1 MPDAATSQGNNP
13 DDRTPNDGT
22 PHDRTSHDRAPQDRP
37 AAPWRGSTN
46 QPTDRSSDTSPNGS
60 RDEAN
65 EVTPPVTA
73 AGSAAVS
80 DETGATTRPVVSPR
94 REPGAQGLTGTA
106 SPPRSSTQM
115 PIPTSTPMISTAT
128 DDNATD
134 DNATDDNA
142 DEGAAREGA
151 AEVGAPPERVG
162 LPADNMLVDDV
173 TLGSDLTAKVGEA
186 WHEFARH
193 LAGAISGLPRDAH
206 LDITLDPTATGT
218 GTAIY
223 EVSVQHHAD
232 DRLGALA
239 VGNATLPDGA
249 RLSREAVAQMIV
261 IGWSP
266 PGVVAG
272 SDKDFGLT
280 ATAGDAAKVAV
291 IVTKTLRDVYGSPHP
306 AFLTYAA
313 HDADGATIT
322 IEPLGSARVSSGDQ
336 KLDALRLSPEGF
348 AVLEDPTMTLLERVK
363 IVVAGLQRTEPEAL
377 QVDSDGDIGVRSGS
391 AMVFVRVR
399 DNPPLID
406 VFSPILTDVEASE
419 KLYAKLSELTTK
431 MPIGRLY
438 QANKT
443 VWASVPVFGRDFQ
456 PTHLMLAV
464 QVMTGLADELD
475 DRLHGEFGGKRFFG
489 EGDTPVESPEANTG
503 MYL

>member
-1 MPDAATSQGNNP
+1 MPDAAAPQGNSP
-13 DDRTPNDGT
+13 DDRTP
-22 PHDRTSHDRAPQDRP
+22 RDRP
-37 AAPWRGSTN
+37 EEPR
-46 QPTDRSSDTSPNGS
+46 
-60 RDEAN
+60 
-65 EVTPPVTA
+65 EVPPPASA

-94 REPGAQGLTGTA
+94 REPGAGGPSSPA
-106 SPPRSSTQM
+106 SVPSA
-115 PIPTSTPMISTAT
+115 PIPTSMPTISTASDHRPSDEDST
-128 DDNATD
+128 DAATD
-134 DNATDDNA
+134 DSVTD
-142 DEGAAREGA
+142 GGARESPDHPHA
-151 AEVGAPPERVG
+151 AIES
-162 LPADNMLVDDV
+162 MLVDDV
-173 TLGSDLTAKVGEA
+173 THGSDLTAKVGEA
-186 WHEFARH
+186 WHEFARA
-193 LAGAISGLPRDAH
+193 LAAAIAALPRAAH
-206 LDITLDPTATGT
+206 LDITLDPTAIGT

-239 VGNATLPDGA
+239 VGNATLPEGA

-272 SDKDFGLT
+272 SDKDFGLI
-280 ATAGDAAKVAV
+280 AGAADVARIAV

-313 HDADGATIT
+313 HDANGAAIT
-322 IEPLGSARVSSGDQ
+322 IEPLGAARLSTGDP
-336 KLDALRLSPEGF
+336 KLDVLRLSADGF
-348 AVLEDPTMTLLERVK
+348 AALEDPSMTLLERVK

-377 QVDSDGDIGVRSGS
+377 QVDSDGDIGIRSGS

-406 VFSPILTDVEASE
+406 VFSPILTDVDASE

-489 EGDTPVESPEANTG
+489 EGDAPVESPEANTG